1 MITTVWLS
9 TSGGLSEITGGP
21 AVADGVGRTV
31 AGGWVVVAGRA
42 VVGTVV
48 ASVGP
53 LTKTV
58 MDLVVDCPSLW
69 NAVTVIVYGR
79 SRRRCACSDGWS
91 SITPSPQFQLTRVIV
106 VPGVPGATLPST
118 VTV

>member
-1 MITTVWLS
+1 MTRSITAPGPPGWIEPPITTVWLS
-9 TSGGLSEITGGP
+9 TSGGLSERTGGP
-21 AVADGVGRTV
+21 AVGDGVGRTV
-31 AGGWVVVAGRA
+31 AGGWVVVTGGA

-69 NAVTVIVYGR
+69 NAVTVIVYEP
-79 SRRRCACSDGWS
+79 
-91 SITPSPQFQLTRVIV
+91 TP
-106 VPGVPGATLPST
+106 A
-118 VTV
+118 